1 MHTTTTSATKLCLHF
16 LDPDTR
22 MRAELVRIASEAGCH
37 AEIYA
42 DMSDLLAHP
51 PRTGIVFVRDCN
63 ELGGIAN
70 VLDRL
75 MVMGVWLPVIAMD
88 HDPAASRVVEA
99 VKHGA
104 LDYLALPLRP
114 ERLAHCLAKVRN
126 EAAAVSE
133 ERRQRIYA
141 QQQVSTLSARERQV
155 LEAIA
160 DGASNKQIA
169 RQLQISP
176 RTVEI
181 HRANMMT
188 KMGVRH
194 VAGAIRMK
202 LISSG
207 QHPGGSSRAPLT
219 VQF

>member
-1 MHTTTTSATKLCLHF
+1 MDTITTSSTKPCLHF

-22 MRAELVRIASEAGCH
+22 MRAELARIASEAGCH
-37 AEIYA
+37 AEIYS
-42 DMSDLLAHP
+42 DMSDLVAHP
-51 PRTGIVFVRDCN
+51 PRTGIVFVRDCH
-63 ELGGIAN
+63 ELGGVAE

-75 MVMGVWLPVIAMD
+75 MSLGIWLPVIAMD
-88 HDPAASRVVEA
+88 HDPAASRVVGA
-99 VKHGA
+99 VKCGA

-114 ERLAHCLAKVRN
+114 ERLASCLAKVKK

-141 QQQVSTLSARERQV
+141 QQQMSTLSARERQV

-194 VAGAIRMK
+194 VAAAIRMK
-202 LISSG
+202 LVSIGKPTGFSPQFS
-207 QHPGGSSRAPLT
+207 LT
-219 VQF
+219 IQ